1 MMNPDPKRH
10 MSSSLFYFADYEHTL
25 EEGYEDGNVATWD
38 HHVWTYVYNDQ
49 DFLPRHLEL
58 RISRERRS

>member
-1 MMNPDPKRH
+1 MITIALRRH

-25 EEGYEDGNVATWD
+25 EEGYEDGIVASWD
-38 HHVWTYVYNDQ
+38 HHVWTFIYNDHV
-49 DFLPRHLEL
+49 FEPLKPEL